1 MPFPVLPPSTLLH
14 RAQQADGVSGQRAL
28 QVAATMVEARGKER
42 LGKMCSCEV
51 RVEEAAW

>member
-51 RVEEAAW
+51 RVEEAA